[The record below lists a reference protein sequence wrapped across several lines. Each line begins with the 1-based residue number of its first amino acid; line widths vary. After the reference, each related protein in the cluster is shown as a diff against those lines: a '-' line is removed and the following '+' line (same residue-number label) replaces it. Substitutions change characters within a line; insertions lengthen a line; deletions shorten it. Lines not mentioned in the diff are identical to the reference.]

1 MTKEINKNISVF
13 KIDKQLYDTEK
24 ENNINKV
31 IMMEEEIRELKDQL
45 FKLNNIQSK
54 NIEKKEF
61 INKLENINSEILEI
75 KEQQEKHKNLQ
86 NKFQKEQKENL
97 TEILT
102 LKMDGDEKTAL
113 KISEDVIK
121 TELNKYYENQNKIK
135 NSEEIKARLENDE
148 KNKKNE
154 EIFSEISQKLN
165 SLQTE
170 FSTSNKKLNKL
181 ESEISLIMPVQDK
194 VQYLQ

>member
-1 MTKEINKNISVF
+1 MYTLRKIMPGKAQQNIGLGNVYTIV
-13 KIDKQLYDTEK
+13 KRETES
-24 ENNINKV
+24 
-31 IMMEEEIRELKDQL
+31 EEFLKDYDSL
-45 FKLNNIQSK
+45 Y
-54 NIEKKEF
+54 
-61 INKLENINSEILEI
+61 NKPDNKTFTLENINSEILEI

-113 KISEDVIK
+113 KISEDIIK

-154 EIFSEISQKLN
+154 EIFSEISHKLN